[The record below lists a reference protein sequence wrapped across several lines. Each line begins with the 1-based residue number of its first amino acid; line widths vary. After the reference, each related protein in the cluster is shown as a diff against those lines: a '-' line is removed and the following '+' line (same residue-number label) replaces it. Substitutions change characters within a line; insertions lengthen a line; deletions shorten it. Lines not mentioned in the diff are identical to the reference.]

1 MLIINQKSM
10 QMLLHSR
17 NVLYIRLTSTLSR
30 IVRSIILL
38 LVSMYICY
46 VHLNTTHNGNPIC
59 ANFQNTLKQEL
70 SFRIIFTP
78 YLIFLENKYCYT

>member
-10 QMLLHSR
+10 QMLLHGR
-17 NVLYIRLTSTLSR
+17 KTSTLSR

-38 LVSMYICY
+38 LLSMYICY

-59 ANFQNTLKQEL
+59 ANFQNMLKLEL
-70 SFRIIFTP
+70 SFRRIFTP
-78 YLIFLENKYCYT
+78 YLIFVDNKYWYT

>member
-1 MLIINQKSM
+1 MLIINQKSI

-59 ANFQNTLKQEL
+59 ANFQNMLKQD
-70 SFRIIFTP
+70 
-78 YLIFLENKYCYT
+78 YHLE

>member
-1 MLIINQKSM
+1 MSIQIYGGDVDNKSKIYANVASQSKCFIYIIK
-10 QMLLHSR
+10 
-17 NVLYIRLTSTLSR
+17 TSTLSR

-59 ANFQNTLKQEL
+59 ANFQNMLKQD
-70 SFRIIFTP
+70 
-78 YLIFLENKYCYT
+78 YHLE

>member
-1 MLIINQKSM
+1 MEEMLIINQKSM

-17 NVLYIRLTSTLSR
+17 DVLSIRLRRKTSTSSR

-59 ANFQNTLKQEL
+59 ANFQNMLKQD
-70 SFRIIFTP
+70 
-78 YLIFLENKYCYT
+78 YHLE

>member
-1 MLIINQKSM
+1 MYGGDVDNKSKIYA
-10 QMLLHSR
+10 
-17 NVLYIRLTSTLSR
+17 NVAAQSKLSR

-59 ANFQNTLKQEL
+59 ANFQNMLKQD
-70 SFRIIFTP
+70 
-78 YLIFLENKYCYT
+78 YHLE